1 MEVER
6 ERGMDQTQQEG
17 DGLAVG
23 HMGTASGNRNGSGS
37 HLAKLKVGLVLTFI
51 PNESVCR
58 Y

>member
-23 HMGTASGNRNGSGS
+23 HMGDSQW
-37 HLAKLKVGLVLTFI
+37 K
-51 PNESVCR
+51 
-58 Y
+58 